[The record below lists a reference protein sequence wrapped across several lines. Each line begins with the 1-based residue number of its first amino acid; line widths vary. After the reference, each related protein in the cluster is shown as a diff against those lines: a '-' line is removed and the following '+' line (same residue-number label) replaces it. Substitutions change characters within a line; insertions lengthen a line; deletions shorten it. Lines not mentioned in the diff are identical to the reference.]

1 MRVLLAAVLLTSL
14 PCLAATV
21 DDVLATVERFTAQA
35 APARPDEALTK
46 QLRVLEGKLGLGLPI
61 DPAASRKGEP
71 KPGSASWGNASFS
84 DQGPRRPH
92 LIGGTLALPG
102 SAALAGVG
110 GSLVVVRGNLNLG
123 FVVDSIVIATGD
135 VRIANLT
142 NSVVVAGG
150 HVAVSHLDGSAVL
163 AQRLEAS
170 SVQQRA
176 SKLPCVLG
184 ASVGVRVQWLG
195 SSCTLLNTPAQWVL
209 RATDGAAL
217 TPKTDPSLSTAK
229 PLEPSKTPLTA
240 APACRA
246 ALAQGAKP
254 GDVSVGVA
262 SVPWRAQRGVVPAEL
277 EATRL
282 LEVYDGAIALERGGV
297 VSLVKAAPPPA
308 DAPALRQPE
317 LFELGGAFELHGIGF
332 SQPGQLEPTKVRV
345 AGTNPI
351 VLVLASG
358 EGARWQVDVVPGATL
373 RAVVLL
379 GGAGQ
384 HVRFAGPSAP
394 VVLDVDD
401 WPCGHGPNGTR
412 WDPLEGQAQE
422 PKVVARVLALLG
434 RRPPLAFTSVQLGA
448 KAVTGSMGEPS
459 YVVGAPPPK
468 P

>member
-1 MRVLLAAVLLTSL
+1 MRALLVVALLASQ
-14 PCLAATV
+14 PCFAAAV
-21 DDVLATVERFTAQA
+21 DDVLAQVERLTAQPSA
-35 APARPDEALTK
+35 GKTDDALTK
-46 QLRVLEGKLGLGLPI
+46 HLRALEGKLGITLPL
-61 DPAASRKGEP
+61 DPTAVRKGEP
-71 KPGSASWGNASFS
+71 KAGHAAWGNASFS
-84 DQGPRRPH
+84 DQGARRPH
-92 LIGGTLALPG
+92 LIDGTLTTPRSSG
-102 SAALAGVG
+102 LAGVG
-110 GSLVVVRGNLNLG
+110 GSLVVVRGNVSLG
-123 FVVDSIVIATGD
+123 FVMDSIIIATGD

-150 HVAVSHLDGSAVL
+150 QVSVSSLDGSAVL
-163 AQRLEAS
+163 AQRLETS
-170 SVQQRA
+170 SVQQKA

-195 SSCTLLNTPAQWVL
+195 ASCALINTPAQWVL
-209 RATDGAAL
+209 RAADGATL
-217 TPKTDPSLSTAK
+217 TPKTDASVSTAK
-229 PLEPSKTPLTA
+229 TIEPSKTLLAA
-240 APACRA
+240 APKCRA
-246 ALAQGAKP
+246 ALAQGPKP

-262 SVPWRAQRGVVPAEL
+262 SVPWRAQRGVVPADL
-277 EATRL
+277 EATRV
-282 LEVYDGAIALERGGV
+282 LEVYDGAVALERAGAV
-297 VSLVKAAPPPA
+297 NLVKASPPPA

-345 AGTNPI
+345 AGTSPI

-358 EGARWQVDVVPGATL
+358 EGARWQVDVEPGATL

-384 HVRFAGPSAP
+384 QLRFGNTSAP
-394 VVLDVDD
+394 VVLDVDA
-401 WPCGHGPNGTR
+401 WPCGRGAEGTR

-422 PKVVARVLALLG
+422 PKVVAKVLALLG

-468 P
+468 Q